1 MFYDYGN
8 SLTKTCFDLAI
19 IYIIYYFFIDKYRVS
34 TLQKTVMVVVRIK
47 KKIKILTILQWCK
60 T

>member
-8 SLTKTCFDLAI
+8 SLTKNCFDLAI

-47 KKIKILTILQWCK
+47 KKKSK
-60 T
+60 F